1 MKKVLLLMMAI
12 LMSIVSFAEE
22 VNLAEVDPAGTTSQ
36 HKAPPLLPQ
45 VFIDGEELS
54 VLSPYNNFPIL

>member
-1 MKKVLLLMMAI
+1 MVG
-12 LMSIVSFAEE
+12 FADEIPLTEGGIEE
-22 VNLAEVDPAGTTSQ
+22 GELREQ